1 MRSIRFRTLVLVAL
15 AILVVVSGITFWSAR
30 DRADLDDRQDTV
42 ALPNGEEVIKGP
54 EVVAS
59 GLDAA
64 VEPRSFADAGSG
76 SADTGGAPEN
86 AARYWLLPVT
96 AALRAVAAATP
107 GDPDAEAWHQTLVSY
122 CHRDTLAQPD
132 AARIDRLIRGTGAGD
147 HWMRDDPQ
155 LRARLADVLER
166 QRQFCT
172 SLGRIPTLTE
182 LWGADWAERAE
193 NEQGSINAMLLSIH
207 QSDDPEAKAQHLDA
221 LGGIDGVWALALTS
235 PSPTIRL
242 SALQVLVG
250 SGTGPFADLN
260 RVIDGGLGV
269 GMDPQQRSRLL
280 QMVAAEVFVC
290 RRFGH
295 CGPSS
300 LSAQRLATV
309 GQLDAL
315 NGLEAQ
321 YRTEWPSRDWESI
334 ERLVARLSTSETQR
348 ATGRGPGS

>member
-1 MRSIRFRTLVLVAL
+1 MRFMNRRARAL
-15 AILVVVSGITFWSAR
+15 ATLALFATIGGVVFWSTEDRR
-30 DRADLDDRQDTV
+30 DPGDRRNSTSIPTGRE
-42 ALPNGEEVIKGP
+42 ATEGS
-54 EVVAS
+54 EVVTSDFDSPADS
-59 GLDAA
+59 S
-64 VEPRSFADAGSG
+64 SFVDDGSG
-76 SADTGGAPEN
+76 SADTGGSPET

-107 GDPDAEAWHQTLVSY
+107 GDPDAEAWHRTLVSY

-155 LRARLADVLER
+155 LRARLADILKR
-166 QRQFCT
+166 RRQFCA
-172 SLGRIPTLTE
+172 SLGRIPTLAE

-193 NEQGSINAMLLSIH
+193 NEQASINAMLLSIH

-221 LGGIDGVWALALTS
+221 LGDIDGVWALALTS

-260 RVIDGGLGV
+260 RVIDGGFG
-269 GMDPQQRSRLL
+269 GGIDPPQRARLL
-280 QMVAAEVFVC
+280 QAVAAEVFVC

-295 CGPSS
+295 CGPAS
-300 LSAQRLATV
+300 LIAQRQATV
-309 GQLDAL
+309 GRLEAL

-321 YRTEWPSRDWESI
+321 YRSQWAPRDWEAI
-334 ERLVARLSTSETQR
+334 ERLVARLAASEAQR
-348 ATGRGPGS
+348 AVGSGPGS